1 MKKRWRIIGLV
12 VLIVVIVLGTTYL
25 LIGQYIEHKFG
36 YIIELAVKPA
46 FPTLTAIMMYEDN
59 EGIVPSDIDKLIPK
73 YLSETPKDGWGTP
86 YKLRKKGEKYILLS
100 AGLDKEF
107 DTIDDIPIP
116 LWSTTEVKEKK

>member
-1 MKKRWRIIGLV
+1 MKKRWKIIGLV
-12 VLIVVIVLGTTYL
+12 VLIVVVVLGMAYL
-25 LIGQYIEHKFG
+25 FIGRYIAHKFG
-36 YIIELAVKPA
+36 YIFELAVTPA

-59 EGIVPSDIDKLIPK
+59 EGIVLSDIDRLIPK

-100 AGLDKEF
+100 AGPDKEF

-116 LWSTTEVKEKK
+116 SWSTTELKDR